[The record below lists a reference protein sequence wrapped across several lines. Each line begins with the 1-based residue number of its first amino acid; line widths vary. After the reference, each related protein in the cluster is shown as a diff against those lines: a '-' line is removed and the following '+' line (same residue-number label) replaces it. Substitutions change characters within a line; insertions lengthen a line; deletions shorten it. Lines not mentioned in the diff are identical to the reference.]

1 MTYITVGIVKWF
13 NNKVGYGFI
22 TELEGDKRE
31 IFVHYSAI
39 QVNKSQ
45 YKYLVQGEYV
55 EFNLVKST
63 NDNHEWQAMNVSG
76 IKTGPTMCE
85 TRWVSRSMENNED
98 ENIEE
103 NVSKS
108 ERRSRPLPRRRVS
121 TDVNKD
127 EFTTVEKKKRV
138 SSKNN

>member
-1 MTYITVGIVKWF
+1 MTDITLGIVKWF

-63 NDNHEWQAMNVSG
+63 NENHEWQAVNVCG

-85 TRWVSRSMENNED
+85 TRWVSRSMED
-98 ENIEE
+98 ENREE
-103 NVSKS
+103 VVSRP
-108 ERRSRPLPRRRVS
+108 ERRSRPLPTRRVQ
-121 TDVNKD
+121 DDKD
-127 EFTTVEKKKRV
+127 EFTTVENKNKRRVLSKK
-138 SSKNN
+138 